1 MSAYAAS
8 DIPLTALKILV
19 AGGFGVGKTTLVCA
33 VSEIEPLTTE
43 AVMTSASAGLDRLD
57 GVEHKTTTTVSMDF
71 GRITLWQQQLQI
83 LLFGTPGQD
92 RFWFMWD
99 DLALGAIGAVV
110 MVDTRRI
117 SDSFAAIEYFEDR
130 RLPFIVAVNEFDTA
144 RHQYTSTEVRTALE
158 LDPEVPVVLFDARR
172 SDTGR
177 HVLIALVEYALTLSR
192 RHRAPTMIR

>member
-43 AVMTSASAGLDRLD
+43 AILTSASAGLDRLD
-57 GVEHKTTTTVSMDF
+57 GVENKTTTTVSMDF

-117 SDSFAAIEYFEDR
+117 ADSFAAIEYFEDR
-130 RLPFIVAVNEFDTA
+130 GLPFIVAVNEFDTA
-144 RHQYTSTEVRTALE
+144 HHSYTSTEVRSALE

-172 SDTGR
+172 ADTGR

-192 RHRAPTMIR
+192 RHRTPAIR